1 MDDEGVTDVLL
12 NGYRDV
18 WFEREGTIRRAPL
31 RWDGDELDAF
41 VERLLF
47 QADVRADMAQPI
59 VSGRLVDG
67 SRVHVVLPPVS
78 PTGPLVAIRRFPRR
92 RLTMADLVERGTI
105 SPAVSAELSAL
116 VQRRMSLLISGATG
130 TGKTTLLNALLGCIR
145 EDERV
150 VTIEETA
157 ELQPSCPHW
166 VPLVTREA
174 NVEGRGAV
182 DQSTLVRAALRL
194 RPDRLV
200 VGEVRGPEALAALAA
215 LATGH
220 EGSMLTV
227 HARSGQDALHRMV
240 SLALGGRSGASEDAL
255 TEQVQR
261 AFGAVVHLERDGEGR
276 RRVAAISY
284 LS

>member
-1 MDDEGVTDVLL
+1 
-12 NGYRDV
+12 
-18 WFEREGTIRRAPL
+18 
-31 RWDGDELDAF
+31 
-41 VERLLF
+41 
-47 QADVRADMAQPI
+47 
-59 VSGRLVDG
+59 
-67 SRVHVVLPPVS
+67 
-78 PTGPLVAIRRFPRR
+78 
-92 RLTMADLVERGTI
+92 MADLVERGTL